1 VCNGSIDHG
10 SASSLSARWR
20 ANTFLICLRDMFEK
34 RYREMVSFQR
44 LLDVEVGVRV
54 FGTLDL
60 KPGICICALLHGFG
74 DRIPIQATLYLF
86 MGLYIYYTIS
96 V

>member
-1 VCNGSIDHG
+1 
-10 SASSLSARWR
+10 
-20 ANTFLICLRDMFEK
+20 
-34 RYREMVSFQR
+34 MVSFQR
-44 LLDVEVGVRV
+44 ILDVEIGVRV

-60 KPGICICALLHGFG
+60 KPRICMCALVYGFG
-74 DRIPIQATLYLF
+74 NRITIQATLYLF

>member
-1 VCNGSIDHG
+1 
-10 SASSLSARWR
+10 
-20 ANTFLICLRDMFEK
+20 
-34 RYREMVSFQR
+34 MVSFQR
-44 LLDVEVGVRV
+44 LLDTEIGVRV

-60 KPGICICALLHGFG
+60 KPRIYMCALLHGIG
-74 DRIPIQATLYLF
+74 NRIPIQATLYLF